1 MNTSLKKLFP
11 LGQKQIYLD
20 PHQEKKDIEIF

>member
-1 MNTSLKKLFP
+1 MNTSLKKLSP
-11 LGQKQIYLD
+11 LRQKQIYLD